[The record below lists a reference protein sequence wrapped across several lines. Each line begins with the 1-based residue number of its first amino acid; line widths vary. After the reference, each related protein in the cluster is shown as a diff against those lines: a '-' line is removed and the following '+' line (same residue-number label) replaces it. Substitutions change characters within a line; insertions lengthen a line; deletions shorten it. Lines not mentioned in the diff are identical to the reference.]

1 MKSQFYLK
9 LSLVIL
15 LFIISKRSISTE
27 LNSIKFENNKNYRYY
42 IDNNKQDTTL
52 VFKAYIGKYP
62 KYNGLK
68 NVLDSIEISV
78 NNLLQGDIPYMVF
91 LSINNIPQETY
102 SIKNKIFT
110 YKIILK
116 KCEEQKR
123 YWKFGIGGA
132 FYLADTLIT
141 SYNDKE
147 PSEAGSSVRWLLMDK
162 AKNWNSIG
170 VTELSPHDI
179 SREDANKYILER
191 KKRID
196 LENSSEK
203 RESSQHD
210 TFNEGDI
217 FFTCSSIFGVISNKA
232 LLNASVI
239 DNKVP
244 NMKYLYSLV
253 YQDQSIKSTY
263 SKNKEPA
270 QTSTSNSTAV
280 NKNSVGTTRP
290 TVKEGQD
297 SKFDVQVEL
306 KKLLLYEAA
315 IKKSKLSN
323 SKKQEAL
330 EKLGVV
336 KKQMKD
342 VIELEKLGEDWDDAL
357 NHAEE
362 RDKNGKIVKSI
373 LSKYLNESDK
383 ILLLKILNGEI
394 ESDPESRNFGS
405 YVCGTTIANCK
416 FCGTSIKVNKYYES
430 LGGIFISLHRTPLIG
445 LSIKEADIKE
455 LKSYLGLIRSGKYYI
470 CIKKD
475 KELFC
480 TPEHKYLF
488 DKR

>member
-1 MKSQFYLK
+1 MKLHVFVKISF
-9 LSLVIL
+9 L
-15 LFIISKRSISTE
+15 LFCAFSSTQLNGSILINDNAKGEKSTITKPSQNTEEIKIIAISEIGTYPE
-27 LNSIKFENNKNYRYY
+27 FKGVNTIL
-42 IDNNKQDTTL
+42 KQL
-52 VFKAYIGKYP
+52 K
-62 KYNGLK
+62 K
-68 NVLDSIEISV
+68 NVEVVLRGDKPYRVKTNDENGTVIPAR
-78 NNLLQGDIPYMVF
+78 QGNALVLEVALIP
-91 LSINNIPQETY
+91 
-102 SIKNKIFT
+102 
-110 YKIILK
+110 
-116 KCEEQKR
+116 CEEDR
-123 YWKFGIGGA
+123 RNYFFDA
-132 FYLADTLIT
+132 AALIYT
-141 SYNDKE
+141 SIDPKE
-147 PSEAGSSVRWLLMDK
+147 EKAVHSKIRTAVMDK
-162 AKNWNSIG
+162 ATASFAGAEVQEAYPNNINLIG
-170 VTELSPHDI
+170 FTGLNTIDPSKEYKLILKFLVGKRVGGYQYIGDDVSDI
-179 SREDANKYILER
+179 NKAN
-191 KKRID
+191 
-196 LENSSEK
+196 
-203 RESSQHD
+203 ESSNKLLQYASLPKVYLPNNQSPKLTD
-210 TFNEGDI
+210 GLANLSNANTVEKTTLDPRNE
-217 FFTCSSIFGVISNKA
+217 NR
-232 LLNASVI
+232 
-239 DNKVP
+239 
-244 NMKYLYSLV
+244 
-253 YQDQSIKSTY
+253 
-263 SKNKEPA
+263 
-270 QTSTSNSTAV
+270 
-280 NKNSVGTTRP
+280 VGTTRP

-297 SKFDVQVEL
+297 SKFDAQVAL

-330 EKLGVV
+330 EKLSVV

-342 VIELEKLGEDWDDAL
+342 IIELKKFGEDWDDAL

-416 FCGTSIKVNKYYES
+416 FCGTRINVNKYYES